1 MTMLEGLDY
10 TVITG
15 ESGSFFEVYCIS

>member
-1 MTMLEGLDY
+1 MLEGLDY
-10 TVITG
+10 TVITD